1 MKKFLIWLLII
12 VLTCGIGAAA
22 YFVIRDV
29 TAPQSDASIETP
41 VDPGGETPVEPGGE
55 DPTEPGGEEPDE
67 PGEEEPDEPDDTI
80 NYEEILNS
88 GDLILPEG
96 FHNFYYKTT
105 DPVEDENLNG
115 PGVYNV
121 DIYQLGKASAVCWKG
136 YFDGETLYK
145 YDTASEVLKITGI
158 QNDFFPFYT
167 IEDYFTGESKNII
180 QALAPQGQIIIN
192 GQTYQYA
199 AEVEDISNWVEPPAV
214 AWAEYIGTYICSYL
228 PGGYGEEELNEIFGV
243 NVNAMA
249 IVVGEETILVSY
261 GEYNEETDTM
271 TYAGYTDQV
280 NELHL
285 IKGFSEG
292 SFLTEIF
299 EEETTETFFLSD
311 GVLTYGGEPLQKV
324 THGVEFEV
332 TLPEA

>member
-1 MKKFLIWLLII
+1 MKEFFAILFALILSA
-12 VLTCGIGAAA
+12 GIFTGVW
-22 YFVIRDV
+22 FIQQDV
-29 TAPQSDASIETP
+29 KSELASLGQEIEQ
-41 VDPGGETPVEPGGE
+41 PVEPGGE

-67 PGEEEPDEPDDTI
+67 PGDTI

-167 IEDYFTGESKNII
+167 IEDYFTGESKNTI
-180 QALAPQGQIIIN
+180 QAFAPQGQIIIN

-249 IVVGEETILVSY
+249 IVVGEENILVSY

-271 TYAGYTDQV
+271 TYAGYVNQL
-280 NELHL
+280 NELHF
-285 IKGFSEG
+285 IKGFEDG
-292 SFLTEIF
+292 EYFTTEIF
-299 EEETTETFFLSD
+299 EEETNETFFFEN

-324 THGVEFEV
+324 AHGVEFEA

>member
-12 VLTCGIGAAA
+12 VLTCGIGVAA

-67 PGEEEPDEPDDTI
+67 PDDTI

-105 DPVEDENLNG
+105 DPVEDENLSG

-136 YFDGETLYK
+136 YFDGEALYK
-145 YDTASEVLKITGI
+145 YDTASEVLKITGV

-214 AWAEYIGTYICSYL
+214 AWAELLGGWIYDYNPDPNS
-228 PGGYGEEELNEIFGV
+228 GYGELDGVDINTMAVIVTEENLILSGGHYDNEADSLVYFDELNLDMGIMV
-243 NVNAMA
+243 CD
-249 IVVGEETILVSY
+249 IVSY
-261 GEYNEETDTM
+261 ENGLLKAEFMGTDAGLFEFKDGQF
-271 TYAGYTDQV
+271 TYENTV
-280 NELHL
+280 
-285 IKGFSEG
+285 
-292 SFLTEIF
+292 
-299 EEETTETFFLSD
+299 
-311 GVLTYGGEPLQKV
+311 LQKV
-324 THGVEFEV
+324 E
-332 TLPEA
+332 TLVAV